1 MISVALTSILVDDQ
15 DRAEQ
20 FYTEILGF
28 QVKMNFPVGAYR
40 WLTVVSPAAPD
51 GVQIVLE
58 PMGHDWAR
66 AFQTAMREAG
76 VPATALQTDDIAAEY
91 TRLTA
96 LGVVFKGP
104 PAAAGPVTQTVLDD
118 TCGNWIQLFQV

>member
-66 AFQTAMREAG
+66 AFPRR
-76 VPATALQTDDIAAEY
+76 PC
-91 TRLTA
+91 RLTTSPLNI
-96 LGVVFKGP
+96 LG
-104 PAAAGPVTQTVLDD
+104 
-118 TCGNWIQLFQV
+118 